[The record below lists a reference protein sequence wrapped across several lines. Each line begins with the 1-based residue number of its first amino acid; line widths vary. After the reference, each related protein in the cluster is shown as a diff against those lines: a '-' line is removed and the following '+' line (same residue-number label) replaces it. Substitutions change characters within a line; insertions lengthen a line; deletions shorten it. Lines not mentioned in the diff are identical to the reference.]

1 MKKIIMIL
9 TNGFYSDPR
18 VYKEAEYYIAQGCE
32 VEILCWDR
40 DCKYD
45 IDEIRDGIKI
55 HRFHIKSKY
64 GSGLKKQLRAYLK
77 FRKSCLKYLKNQ
89 NYDILHCHD
98 LDGALVGL
106 KVRKKIVKIF
116 DMHEYYLVYE
126 NKLLNFIF
134 GKIVRRVQNKFDYI
148 IYLNDKQKKD
158 IRKNN
163 LNKLIFLPNYPED
176 KVFGVIQKN
185 QSDLVR
191 IGYAGA
197 IRSTVAFEYLFNAVQ
212 NTKNIVIN
220 LYGRGVT
227 LERLKK
233 YADEKIKFYGEFE
246 YEQLQEIYRNTD
258 VVFCVY
264 DDLKNDTYPVKFLE
278 ALITHTPVIVN
289 KNSITSK
296 LVYEYDIGFTVD
308 IDNSESFAEVIN
320 TIDKDP
326 QLVKEKEKNYEELS
340 EKLIWEDV
348 VVNLKTGIKDKIEV
362 TQNVS
367 NL

>member
-77 FRKSCLKYLKNQ
+77 FRKSCLKYLKHQ

-134 GKIVRRVQNKFDYI
+134 GKIVRKVQNKFDYI

-163 LNKLIFLPNYPED
+163 LNKLIFLPNYPEKNLFGDNTKSLSD
-176 KVFGVIQKN
+176 KIRVAFVGNNRYIKSSMNMIQVCQKYGEIEMHFYGFGVL
-185 QSDLVR
+185 DLKEF
-191 IGYAGA
+191 AD
-197 IRSTVAFEYLFNAVQ
+197 
-212 NTKNIVIN
+212 KNIIFHGKYEYRELCDIYKNVDIIN
-220 LYGRGVT
+220 
-227 LERLKK
+227 
-233 YADEKIKFYGEFE
+233 
-246 YEQLQEIYRNTD
+246 
-258 VVFCVY
+258 CVY
-264 DDLKNDTYPVKFLE
+264 DSTVNDGFPNKFYE
-278 ALITHTPVIVN
+278 ALITHTPLLVDVNSVRSEFIKKYDVGYIVDVNDISTYYNVFEKILQN
-289 KNSITSK
+289 KNSIIK
-296 LVYEYDIGFTVD
+296 KVENMNNIK
-308 IDNSESFAEVIN
+308 ESY
-320 TIDKDP
+320 T
-326 QLVKEKEKNYEELS
+326 
-340 EKLIWEDV
+340 WEDV
-348 VVNLKTGIKDKIEV
+348 VVNLKTSLNE
-362 TQNVS
+362 
-367 NL
+367 